1 MARTMPLA
9 PAAPIEI
16 SANIVRDLWDGQ
28 VREIAGDEPGTWTHS
43 IPFDVKEIQKALGGG
58 TDEKPMFAEVLV
70 LHEGHSRKSDGS
82 KNIHYA
88 RKTVEDLAKM
98 LPNTLAYLGHQR
110 DSDVE
115 YEYRTPVGKYVAAR
129 VEERDIKDVGRV
141 ACAVGK
147 VYVSS
152 AARDFRT
159 HLREGL
165 AGPVSIS
172 GTALFKASN
181 GQRTNDTLGMS
192 RLKSVDFCNPG
203 TPGVANAGVTGLV
216 QEIAPTAPAA
226 GAAPMADVLPR
237 LTRTDLLREYPEVV
251 KSIVTDETS
260 AYEKTVKEITARAE
274 KAEAAVTTLTAEKT
288 AAEGKVTQM
297 TSAHKEAT
305 ERATKAEGKVSEM
318 EAAVRLGTVKEA
330 FAKTVETR
338 IKKAKDEKNVAEASV
353 LEIARGRLVLDKSVL
368 AASDDEKQTLSL
380 VAASAK
386 FDSVVSEVREMAKAF
401 GAPQTRKVEE
411 MAGGKTHEPDKGVK
425 PSDLF
430 VSSKARAAREAKA
443 KEPVTK

>member
-1 MARTMPLA
+1 MPLA

-16 SANIVRDLWDGQ
+16 SANIVRDLWAGQ
-28 VREIAGDEPGTWTHS
+28 VREIAADDATVWPFT

-58 TDEKPMFAEVLV
+58 DTEKPMFAEVLV

-110 DSDVE
+110 DGDVE
-115 YEYRTPVGKYVAAR
+115 YEYRVPVGKYVAAK

-141 ACAVGK
+141 ACAIGK

-172 GTALFKASN
+172 GTALFKAQN

-216 QEIAPTAPAA
+216 QEIAPTVPAA
-226 GAAPMADVLPR
+226 GAAPMADALPR
-237 LTRTDLLREYPEVV
+237 LTRTDLLREFPEVI
-251 KSIVTDETS
+251 KAIVDDETK

-274 KAEAAVTTLTAEKT
+274 KAESSVSTLTTEKKT
-288 AAEGKVTQM
+288 AEDKVTEM
-297 TSAHKEAT
+297 TKAHKEAS

-318 EAAVRLGTVKEA
+318 EAAVRLGVVEKA
-330 FAKTVETR
+330 FVKTVDER
-338 IKKAKDEKNVAEASV
+338 IKKAKAEKNTAEASV
-353 LEIARGRLVLDKSVL
+353 LEIARGRLALDKSVL
-368 AASDDEKQTLSL
+368 AANDDEKQTLSL
-380 VAASAK
+380 VAAGAK

-411 MAGGKTHEPDKGVK
+411 IGGGTVHEPATGVK
-425 PSDLF
+425 AADLF